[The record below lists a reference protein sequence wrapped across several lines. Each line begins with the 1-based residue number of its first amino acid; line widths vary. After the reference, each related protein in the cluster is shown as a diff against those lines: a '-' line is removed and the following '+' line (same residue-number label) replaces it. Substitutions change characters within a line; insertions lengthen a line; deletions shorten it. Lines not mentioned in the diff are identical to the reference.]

1 MSDFTKEDITIFKR
15 VIENYNTIKERI
27 DNIIKHGSTI
37 KDIKDFVENILKYDT
52 TNVDLDNDN
61 KYFDFNC
68 EDMTLSVYEDV
79 CGVYLGDTIEVWD
92 DKTNSYLGY
101 FNTINEIKAIV
112 KHYEEEESVDN
123 E

>member
-15 VIENYNTIKERI
+15 VIENYNIIKTRI
-27 DNIIKHGSTI
+27 DDLIDKGATLN
-37 KDIKDFVENILKYDT
+37 DLKDFVENILKYDT

-101 FNTINEIKAIV
+101 FNTINEIKALV
-112 KHYEEEESVDN
+112 NFYKKKESVNN